1 MKTLKLSLFFT
12 GIIVLLTQLGCGYAF
27 QGSGSVLPQDVK
39 KIYVPLV
46 ENNTPEA
53 GLDRVITEA
62 LQDQFERF
70 GTFYVVDNI
79 NDADAVLKVRVLSIQ
94 RNNRTTS
101 SGTDAA
107 LQVQSVLNL
116 SGELRRVSGP
126 ILWANPLIS
135 QTASYG
141 AVSGA
146 VVSNSADF
154 AGGSLGSGSLSSLNS
169 REVSRSQ
176 EGEVLENLAEQAA
189 RAIYQEAVLPEF

>member
-1 MKTLKLSLFFT
+1 MRILKAYFFLLLSLAL
-12 GIIVLLTQLGCGYAF
+12 IAQLGCGYTF

-62 LQDQFERF
+62 LQDQFERY
-70 GTFYVVDNI
+70 GTFYVVDNM

-101 SGTDAA
+101 SGTDSA

-126 ILWANPLIS
+126 VLWANPQIS

-146 VVSNSADF
+146 VVANSADF
-154 AGGSLGSGSLSSLNS
+154 SGGSLGSNSLSSLNS

-176 EGEVLENLAEQAA
+176 EGQVLETLAEQAA